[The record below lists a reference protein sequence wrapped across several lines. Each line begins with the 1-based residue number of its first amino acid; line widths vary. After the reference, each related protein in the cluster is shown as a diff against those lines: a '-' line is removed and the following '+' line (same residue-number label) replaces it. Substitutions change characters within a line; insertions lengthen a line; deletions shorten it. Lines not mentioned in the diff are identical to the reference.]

1 MHLRSEG
8 FWTDDPPDVPTSA
21 WYARCTAGVLHDPEG
36 ESVICLCGLDQKEW
50 PEGLETGDGAQVS
63 GLPRVEGPP
72 TVAAWSVHP
81 SVSTEQFMEESDS
94 ARLNLPNSHA
104 LRVDGLSG
112 VTLLERFA
120 NELLAKEELEYD
132 EIEAIFTEYGKQ
144 RVLPALDADGPVR
157 VDNAGQIGEEGPLHN
172 AVLTGGGEDT
182 APFYRDKWLE
192 VWRGDALSVLRRL
205 PSESVHCAITSPP

>member
-112 VTLLERFA
+112 VPSDA
-120 NELLAKEELEYD
+120 HGVGAS
-132 EIEAIFTEYGKQ
+132 
-144 RVLPALDADGPVR
+144 LDADGPVR